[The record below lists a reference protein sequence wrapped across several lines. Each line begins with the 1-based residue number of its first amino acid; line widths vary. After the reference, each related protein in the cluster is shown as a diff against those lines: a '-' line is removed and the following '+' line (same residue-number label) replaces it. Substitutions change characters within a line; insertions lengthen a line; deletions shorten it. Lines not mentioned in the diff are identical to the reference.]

1 MPEGGEEVG
10 DLILIHTHTH
20 TYTHTH
26 AIIKIDKIVSFKSLY
41 NTSKALYFYT
51 HIYSH

>member
-26 AIIKIDKIVSFKSLY
+26 AIIKIDKIVRVLRVY
-41 NTSKALYFYT
+41 IT
-51 HIYSH
+51 HL